1 MESQGFV
8 FDTKIS
14 KERRID
20 TVTSN
25 NYQSKLDNNIGVI
38 FAKKGKK
45 DEAISKFENAIQK
58 NASSEVANENL
69 IKVFTTNS
77 SQSFP
82 DYWFKSTA
90 KKLIFLSLL
99 GLIFYATVATFG
111 PNLFY
116 MSSTLFSHGSSNNTA
131 STTTTSSSNSTEP
144 NPKAKVTEVSL
155 NNVVVIGI
163 LTLILLAP
171 IIRDAKISLQS
182 IEFSISDNKTLAP
195 ELSISD

>member
-116 MSSTLFSHGSSNNTA
+116 M
-131 STTTTSSSNSTEP
+131 
-144 NPKAKVTEVSL
+144 
-155 NNVVVIGI
+155 
-163 LTLILLAP
+163 
-171 IIRDAKISLQS
+171 
-182 IEFSISDNKTLAP
+182 
-195 ELSISD
+195 